1 MALSQ
6 SAEVLPQ
13 QLAVHIFERR
23 QPLQIGELYGSTCNT
38 SPGTSIMYK
47 QALEQLSGDQDIVV
61 RSEEGVTR
69 KHAKYMRDTDWVE
82 RSPQAAL
89 FSLPRGAE

>member
-1 MALSQ
+1 
-6 SAEVLPQ
+6 
-13 QLAVHIFERR
+13 
-23 QPLQIGELYGSTCNT
+23 
-38 SPGTSIMYK
+38 MYK

-82 RSPQAAL
+82 RSPQVAL